1 MFYTAGMSTS
11 SPAGRDQGPSTPP
24 SVLAAGSAA
33 ASIWAAPPLP
43 APKRPVRRRSQ
54 AGRKATL
61 TTEAIVAAAI
71 EVLDEGGVAGLS
83 MRRVAEHLGTGAAS
97 LYAHVSG
104 KEELLELVY
113 DALVGQ
119 VPLVEPDPATW
130 RDQLRQIMRDF
141 HDVLVSHTDAAL
153 AGLGRIPTSPQTM
166 AAAEVLAGIMR
177 AGGLCPLVVALGLD
191 QLVLYVSATA
201 FEDGLF
207 RRGMDE
213 EEMLRYYAG
222 VHAFYAALPAER
234 YPVLASIAPDMTGHD
249 DTERFSFGLDVLI
262 AGLEAVNARVRDSGQ
277 GVGQGEP

>member
-1 MFYTAGMSTS
+1 
-11 SPAGRDQGPSTPP
+11 
-24 SVLAAGSAA
+24 
-33 ASIWAAPPLP
+33 
-43 APKRPVRRRSQ
+43 
-54 AGRKATL
+54 
-61 TTEAIVAAAI
+61 
-71 EVLDEGGVAGLS
+71 VLDEGGVAGLS

-130 RDQLRQIMRDF
+130 REQLRQIMRDF

-177 AGGLCPLVVALGLD
+177 AGGLCPMVVALGLD

-222 VHAFYAALPAER
+222 VQAFYTALPAER

-249 DTERFSFGLDVLI
+249 DVERFNFGLDVLI
-262 AGLEAVNARVRDSGQ
+262 AGLEAVNEKIRDRGQ

>member
-1 MFYTAGMSTS
+1 
-11 SPAGRDQGPSTPP
+11 
-24 SVLAAGSAA
+24 
-33 ASIWAAPPLP
+33 
-43 APKRPVRRRSQ
+43 
-54 AGRKATL
+54 
-61 TTEAIVAAAI
+61 VAAAI

-119 VPLVEPDPATW
+119 VQLAEPDPATW
-130 RDQLRQIMRDF
+130 REQLRRIMTDF

-177 AGGLCPLVVALGLD
+177 AGGLCPKVVALGLD

-207 RRGMDE
+207 RLGMDE
-213 EEMLRYYAG
+213 EEVLRYYAG
-222 VHAFYAALPAER
+222 IHAFYAALPANR
-234 YPVLASIAPDMTGHD
+234 YPVLASIAPDVTGHD
-249 DTERFSFGLDVLI
+249 DVERFNFGLDVLI
-262 AGLEAVNARVRDSGQ
+262 GAWRRSTPGSGTPIRGRVRENPDPASTAGQGPNPGRSRYPNPPPGGNLEA
-277 GVGQGEP
+277 

>member
-11 SPAGRDQGPSTPP
+11 SPAGTNQGPATPP
-24 SVLAAGSAA
+24 SVAARSAA
-33 ASIWAAPPLP
+33 ASTWAATPLP
-43 APKRPVRRRSQ
+43 APKRPVRRRAA

-119 VPLVEPDPATW
+119 VQLAEPDPATW
-130 RDQLRQIMRDF
+130 REQLRRIMTDF

-177 AGGLCPLVVALGLD
+177 AGGLSPMVVALGLD

-207 RRGMDE
+207 RRGLDE

-222 VHAFYAALPAER
+222 IHAFYAALPANR

-249 DTERFSFGLDVLI
+249 DVERFNFGLDVLI
-262 AGLEAVNARVRDSGQ
+262 SGLEAVNAKLTATQS
-277 GVGQGEP
+277 

>member
-11 SPAGRDQGPSTPP
+11 SPPGTDQGPSTPP
-24 SVLAAGSAA
+24 SVLAGSAA
-33 ASIWAAPPLP
+33 ASAWAAPPLP
-43 APKRPVRRRSQ
+43 APKRPVRRRSP

-177 AGGLCPLVVALGLD
+177 AGGLCPQVIALGLD

-213 EEMLRYYAG
+213 EDMLRYFAG
-222 VHAFYAALPAER
+222 IRAFYAALPADR

-249 DTERFSFGLDVLI
+249 DVERFSFGLDVLI

-277 GVGQGEP
+277 GMGQGEP

>member
-11 SPAGRDQGPSTPP
+11 SPPGTNQGPSTPP
-24 SVLAAGSAA
+24 SVAARSAA
-33 ASIWAAPPLP
+33 ASAWAATPLP
-43 APKRPVRRRSQ
+43 APKRPVRRRSA

-61 TTEAIVAAAI
+61 TTEAVVAAAI

-83 MRRVAEHLGTGAAS
+83 MRRVA
-97 LYAHVSG
+97 
-104 KEELLELVY
+104 
-113 DALVGQ
+113 
-119 VPLVEPDPATW
+119 LVEPDPATW
-130 RDQLRQIMRDF
+130 REQLRQVMTDF

-177 AGGLCPLVVALGLD
+177 AGGLSPTVVALGLD

-222 VHAFYAALPAER
+222 VHAFYAALPANR

-249 DTERFSFGLDVLI
+249 DVERFNFGLDVLI
-262 AGLEAVNARVRDSGQ
+262 SGLEAVSARVRDSGQ
-277 GVGQGEP
+277 GAGQGEP

>member
-1 MFYTAGMSTS
+1 MSTS

>member
-1 MFYTAGMSTS
+1 M
-11 SPAGRDQGPSTPP
+11 
-24 SVLAAGSAA
+24 
-33 ASIWAAPPLP
+33 P
-43 APKRPVRRRSQ
+43 APKRPVRRRSA

-61 TTEAIVAAAI
+61 TTEAVVAAAI

-119 VPLVEPDPATW
+119 VALVEPDPATW
-130 RDQLRQIMRDF
+130 REQLRQVMTDF

-177 AGGLCPLVVALGLD
+177 AGGLSPTVVALGLD

-222 VHAFYAALPAER
+222 VHAFYAALPANR

-249 DTERFSFGLDVLI
+249 DVERFNFGLDVLI
-262 AGLEAVNARVRDSGQ
+262 SGLEAVSARVRDSGQ
-277 GVGQGEP
+277 GAGQGEP

>member
-11 SPAGRDQGPSTPP
+11 SPPGSDKGPSTPP
-24 SVLAAGSAA
+24 AVLAAGSEA
-33 ASIWAAPPLP
+33 ASLWAAPPLP
-43 APKRPVRRRSQ
+43 APKRPVRRRSP

-119 VPLVEPDPATW
+119 VALVEPDPATW
-130 RDQLRQIMRDF
+130 REQLRRIMTDF

-177 AGGLCPLVVALGLD
+177 AGGLSPMVVALGLD

-222 VHAFYAALPAER
+222 IHAFYAALPANR

-249 DTERFSFGLDVLI
+249 DVERFNFGLDVLI
-262 AGLEAVNARVRDSGQ
+262 SGLEAVNAKLTKSQ
-277 GVGQGEP
+277 P

>member
-249 DTERFSFGLDVLI
+249 DVERFSFGLDVLI

>member
-11 SPAGRDQGPSTPP
+11 SPPGTDQGPSTPP

-33 ASIWAAPPLP
+33 ASAWAAMPLP
-43 APKRPVRRRSQ
+43 PPKRPTRRRSA

-61 TTEAIVAAAI
+61 TTEAVVAAAI

-119 VPLVEPDPATW
+119 VALVEPDPATW
-130 RDQLRQIMRDF
+130 RISCARSCATSTTCL
-141 HDVLVSHTDAAL
+141 SH
-153 AGLGRIPTSPQTM
+153 IPTRPSP
-166 AAAEVLAGIMR
+166 AWAGSRPRRRPWPPPRSWPGFTR
-177 AGGLCPLVVALGLD
+177 AGGLCPKVVALGLD
-191 QLVLYVSATA
+191 ELVLYVSATA

-222 VHAFYAALPAER
+222 VHAFYAALPADR

-249 DTERFSFGLDVLI
+249 DVERFNFGLDVLI
-262 AGLEAVNARVRDSGQ
+262 SGLEAVNARVRDSGQ

>member
-1 MFYTAGMSTS
+1 
-11 SPAGRDQGPSTPP
+11 
-24 SVLAAGSAA
+24 VAARSAA
-33 ASIWAAPPLP
+33 ASAWAATPLP
-43 APKRPVRRRSQ
+43 APKRPVRRRSA

-61 TTEAIVAAAI
+61 TTEAVVAAAI

-119 VPLVEPDPATW
+119 VQLVEPDPATW
-130 RDQLRQIMRDF
+130 REQLRRIMTDF

-177 AGGLCPLVVALGLD
+177 AGGLSPTVVALGLD

-222 VHAFYAALPAER
+222 IHAFYAALPADR
-234 YPVLASIAPDMTGHD
+234 YPVLASLAPDMTGHD
-249 DTERFSFGLDVLI
+249 DVERFNFGLDVLI
-262 AGLEAVNARVRDSGQ
+262 SGLEAVNARIRDSGQ
-277 GVGQGEP
+277 GAGQGAGQGEP

>member
-11 SPAGRDQGPSTPP
+11 SPPGTNQGPSTPP
-24 SVLAAGSAA
+24 SVAARSAA
-33 ASIWAAPPLP
+33 ASAWAATPLP
-43 APKRPVRRRSQ
+43 APPRPVRRRSP

-61 TTEAIVAAAI
+61 TTEAIVTAAI

-119 VPLVEPDPATW
+119 VALVEPDPATW
-130 RDQLRQIMRDF
+130 REQLRQVMTDF

-153 AGLGRIPTSPQTM
+153 AGRIPTSPQTM

-177 AGGLCPLVVALGLD
+177 AGGLCPKVVALGLD

-222 VHAFYAALPAER
+222 VHAFYAALPADR

-249 DTERFSFGLDVLI
+249 DVERFNFGLDVLI
-262 AGLEAVNARVRDSGQ
+262 SGLEAVSARIRDPGQ

>member
-11 SPAGRDQGPSTPP
+11 SPPGTNQGPSTPP
-24 SVLAAGSAA
+24 SVAARSAA
-33 ASIWAAPPLP
+33 ASAWAATPLP
-43 APKRPVRRRSQ
+43 APKRPVRRRSA

-61 TTEAIVAAAI
+61 TTEAVVAAAI

-119 VPLVEPDPATW
+119 VQLVDPDPATW
-130 RDQLRQIMRDF
+130 REQLCQVMTDF

-177 AGGLCPLVVALGLD
+177 AGGLSPTVVALGLD

-213 EEMLRYYAG
+213 EEMLSYYAG
-222 VHAFYAALPAER
+222 VHAFYAALPANR

-249 DTERFSFGLDVLI
+249 DVERFNFGLDVLI
-262 AGLEAVNARVRDSGQ
+262 SGLEAVSARVRDSGQ
-277 GVGQGEP
+277 GAGQGEP

>member
-11 SPAGRDQGPSTPP
+11 SPPGTNQGPPTPP
-24 SVLAAGSAA
+24 SVAARSAA
-33 ASIWAAPPLP
+33 ASAWAATPLP
-43 APKRPVRRRSQ
+43 APRRPVRRRSA

-61 TTEAIVAAAI
+61 TTEAVVAAAI

-119 VPLVEPDPATW
+119 VQLVEPDPATW
-130 RDQLRQIMRDF
+130 REQLRQIMTDF

-177 AGGLCPLVVALGLD
+177 AGGLSPTVVALGLD

-213 EEMLRYYAG
+213 EEVLRYYAG
-222 VHAFYAALPAER
+222 IHAFYAALPANR

-249 DTERFSFGLDVLI
+249 DVERFNFGLDVLI
-262 AGLEAVNARVRDSGQ
+262 SGLEAVNARLTATQ
-277 GVGQGEP
+277 P

>member
-11 SPAGRDQGPSTPP
+11 SPPGPDQGPSTPP

-33 ASIWAAPPLP
+33 ASVWAAPPLP

-119 VPLVEPDPATW
+119 VQLVEPDPATW
-130 RDQLRQIMRDF
+130 REQLRRIMTDF

-177 AGGLCPLVVALGLD
+177 AGGLCPQVIALGLD

-213 EEMLRYYAG
+213 EEVLRYYAG

-249 DTERFSFGLDVLI
+249 DVERFNFGLDVLI
-262 AGLEAVNARVRDSGQ
+262 AGFEAVSKRLT
-277 GVGQGEP
+277 ETPT

>member
-11 SPAGRDQGPSTPP
+11 SPPGTNQGPSTPP
-24 SVLAAGSAA
+24 SVAARSAA
-33 ASIWAAPPLP
+33 ASAWAATPLP
-43 APKRPVRRRSQ
+43 APKRPVRRRSA

-61 TTEAIVAAAI
+61 TTEAVVAAAI

-97 LYAHVSG
+97 LYAHVF
-104 KEELLELVY
+104 
-113 DALVGQ
+113 GQ
-119 VPLVEPDPATW
+119 VALLEPDPATW
-130 RDQLRQIMRDF
+130 REQLRRIMTDF

-177 AGGLCPLVVALGLD
+177 AGGLSPKVVALGLD

-222 VHAFYAALPAER
+222 IHAFYAALPANR

-249 DTERFSFGLDVLI
+249 DVERFNFGLDVLI
-262 AGLEAVNARVRDSGQ
+262 SGLEAVNARIRESGQ
-277 GVGQGEP
+277 GAGQGEP

>member
-1 MFYTAGMSTS
+1 MFYTAGMSPS
-11 SPAGRDQGPSTPP
+11 SPPGANQGPSTPP
-24 SVLAAGSAA
+24 SVAARSAA
-33 ASIWAAPPLP
+33 ASAWAATPLP
-43 APKRPVRRRSQ
+43 APKRPVRRRSA

-61 TTEAIVAAAI
+61 TTEAVVAAAI

-119 VPLVEPDPATW
+119 VALVEPDPATW
-130 RDQLRQIMRDF
+130 REQLRRIMTDF

-177 AGGLCPLVVALGLD
+177 AGGLSPKVVALGLD

-222 VHAFYAALPAER
+222 IHAFYAALPANR

-249 DTERFSFGLDVLI
+249 DVERFNFGLDVLI
-262 AGLEAVNARVRDSGQ
+262 GGLEAVDARIRESGQ
-277 GVGQGEP
+277 GAGQGEP

>member
-1 MFYTAGMSTS
+1 MFYTAGMSPS
-11 SPAGRDQGPSTPP
+11 SPPGANQGPSTPP
-24 SVLAAGSAA
+24 SVAARSAA
-33 ASIWAAPPLP
+33 ASAWAATPLTAPRRP
-43 APKRPVRRRSQ
+43 ARRRSA

-61 TTEAIVAAAI
+61 TTEAVVAAAI

-130 RDQLRQIMRDF
+130 REQLRQIMRDF

-177 AGGLCPLVVALGLD
+177 AGGLSPKVVALGLD

-222 VHAFYAALPAER
+222 IHAFYAALPANR

-249 DTERFSFGLDVLI
+249 DVERFNFGLDVLI
-262 AGLEAVNARVRDSGQ
+262 SGLEAVNAKLTKSQ
-277 GVGQGEP
+277 P

>member
-1 MFYTAGMSTS
+1 M
-11 SPAGRDQGPSTPP
+11 
-24 SVLAAGSAA
+24 
-33 ASIWAAPPLP
+33 
-43 APKRPVRRRSQ
+43 
-54 AGRKATL
+54 
-61 TTEAIVAAAI
+61 
-71 EVLDEGGVAGLS
+71 
-83 MRRVAEHLGTGAAS
+83 AEHLGTGAAS

-119 VPLVEPDPATW
+119 VALVEPDPATW

-166 AAAEVLAGIMR
+166 AAAEVLAGIVR
-177 AGGLCPLVVALGLD
+177 AGGLCPKVVALGLD

-234 YPVLASIAPDMTGHD
+234 YPVLAEHRPGHD
-249 DTERFSFGLDVLI
+249 RPRRRRALQLRPGRPHLRPGSRQHE
-262 AGLEAVNARVRDSGQ
+262 GQ
-277 GVGQGEP
+277 GLRSGPGSGSTLIQAQPQVRA

>member
-1 MFYTAGMSTS
+1 
-11 SPAGRDQGPSTPP
+11 
-24 SVLAAGSAA
+24 VLAAGSAA

-43 APKRPVRRRSQ
+43 APKRPVRRRSP

-249 DTERFSFGLDVLI
+249 DAERFSFGLDVLI

>member
-119 VPLVEPDPATW
+119 VQLVEPDPATW
-130 RDQLRQIMRDF
+130 REQLRRIMTDF

-153 AGLGRIPTSPQTM
+153 AGLGRVPTSPQTM

-222 VHAFYAALPAER
+222 IHAFYAALPANR
-234 YPVLASIAPDMTGHD
+234 YPVLASIAPDITGHD
-249 DTERFSFGLDVLI
+249 DVERFNFGLDVLI
-262 AGLEAVNARVRDSGQ
+262 SGLEAVNARVRDSGQ
-277 GVGQGEP
+277 GEP

>member
-43 APKRPVRRRSQ
+43 APKRPVRRRSP

-249 DTERFSFGLDVLI
+249 DVERFNFGLDVLI
-262 AGLEAVNARVRDSGQ
+262 AGLEAVNEKIRDRGQ
-277 GVGQGEP
+277 GAGQGEP

>member
-1 MFYTAGMSTS
+1 
-11 SPAGRDQGPSTPP
+11 
-24 SVLAAGSAA
+24 VAARSAA
-33 ASIWAAPPLP
+33 ASAWAATPLP
-43 APKRPVRRRSQ
+43 APPRPVRRRSP

-61 TTEAIVAAAI
+61 TTEAIVTAAI

-119 VPLVEPDPATW
+119 VGLVEPDPATW
-130 RDQLRQIMRDF
+130 REQLRQVMTDF

-177 AGGLCPLVVALGLD
+177 AGGLSPKVVALGLD

-222 VHAFYAALPAER
+222 VHAFYASLPADR

-249 DTERFSFGLDVLI
+249 DVERFNFGLDVLI
-262 AGLEAVNARVRDSGQ
+262 SGLEAVNARVRDPGQ